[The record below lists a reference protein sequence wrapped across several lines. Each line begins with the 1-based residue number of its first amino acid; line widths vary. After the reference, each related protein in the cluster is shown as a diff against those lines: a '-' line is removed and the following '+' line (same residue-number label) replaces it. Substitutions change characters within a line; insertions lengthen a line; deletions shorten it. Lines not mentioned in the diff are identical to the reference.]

1 MFVTK
6 RILISIPVLI
16 GITAILF
23 VMLNVIPGD
32 PVALMMKEHASA
44 DVIARVRAQMHL
56 DDPLLTRYLRFLAG
70 ALQGDLG
77 KSIKLNRSVT
87 ALIMTAFPNT
97 LILAG
102 AAAAVSWVIGIPAG
116 ILSAVRRDSL
126 IDRFFMGFSLL
137 GVSMPIFW
145 SALLM
150 QYIFALQLGWLPV
163 SGFYG
168 PEYVILPAIVLGW
181 SSAGVIARL
190 TRSSLLEVMH
200 LDYIRTARAKGLR
213 EIGVI
218 SHHALKNALIPV
230 VTIMAIQVAG
240 LLSGAVITEAV
251 FGIPGL
257 GRLSVSAIQAR
268 DMPLLQG
275 SVLFA
280 TALVIL
286 GNLVADIL
294 YSILDPRVRSHLG
307 KATTRASPPYRLTSR
322 SSSRRSARRASC
334 ATRSAPFAGT
344 AWLWSGCSSSSCW
357 RCWQSSH
364 RWSARIIPI
373 SSIWTSRCC
382 HPRCTTG
389 WAPTISAATC

>member
-1 MFVTK
+1 MFVAK
-6 RILISIPVLI
+6 RLLISIPVLI
-16 GITAILF
+16 GITALLF

-32 PVALMMKEHASA
+32 PVALMMKEHASP

-56 DDPLLTRYLRFLAG
+56 DDPLWTRYVRFLAG
-70 ALQGDLG
+70 AVQGDLG
-77 KSIKLNRSVT
+77 TSIKLNRDVAT
-87 ALIMTAFPNT
+87 LILQAFPNT
-97 LILAG
+97 LILS
-102 AAAAVSWVIGIPAG
+102 AAAALVSWVIGIPAG

-126 IDRFFMGFSLL
+126 VDRFFMGGSLL

-150 QYIFALQLGWLPV
+150 QYVFALKLRWLPV

-200 LDYIRTARAKGLR
+200 HDYIRTARAKGLR

-218 SHHALKNALIPV
+218 SRHALKNALIPV

-251 FGIPGL
+251 FGIPGV
-257 GRLSVSAIQAR
+257 GRLSVNAIQSR

-294 YSILDPRVRSHLG
+294 YSVLDPRIRSHMG
-307 KATTRASPPYRLTSR
+307 RK
-322 SSSRRSARRASC
+322 
-334 ATRSAPFAGT
+334 
-344 AWLWSGCSSSSCW
+344 
-357 RCWQSSH
+357 
-364 RWSARIIPI
+364 
-373 SSIWTSRCC
+373 
-382 HPRCTTG
+382 
-389 WAPTISAATC
+389 PT